1 MERIMS
7 ASSKIIKAPVATEM
21 ASFEEFFKT
30 TMDSKIP
37 LLQTI
42 VNYVLRRKGKQLR
55 PTIVFLTA
63 KLNGAVSDN
72 TYVAASMI
80 ELLHTATL
88 IHDDVVDEAY
98 ERRGAL
104 SINAMWRSK
113 IAVLLGDFLL
123 AKGLQLSVDTNS
135 FDLLRIMSEAVKE
148 MSEGELLQIEKARK
162 LDITEDVYF
171 DIIRKKTATLIASC
185 AANGAQSVRATP
197 EIVQKMKQ
205 YGEYIGI
212 AFQLKDDLFDYQ
224 EKPLIGKPTGNDIK
238 EKKMTLPLIFALNQ
252 TSKGEKSRILK
263 LVRNAQSK
271 PQNVAEVIDFVALSG
286 GISYTE
292 QKMHE
297 YKDKAIA
304 ILDDYP
310 DSDVKNA
317 LVELAHY
324 TTQRSK

>member
-1 MERIMS
+1 MS
-7 ASSKIIKAPVATEM
+7 ASSKIIKAPVLEEM
-21 ASFEEFFKT
+21 ASFEGYFKNA
-30 TMDSKIP
+30 MASKIP
-37 LLQTI
+37 FLQTI
-42 VNYVLRRKGKQLR
+42 VNYLLRRKGKQLR

-63 KLNGAVSDN
+63 KLNGAVN
-72 TYVAASMI
+72 EKTYVAASMI
-80 ELLHTATL
+80 EMLHTATL

-113 IAVLLGDFLL
+113 IAVLLGDYLL
-123 AKGLQLSVDTNS
+123 ARGLQLAVNSSS

-162 LDITEDVYF
+162 LDITEEVYF

-185 AANGAQSVRATP
+185 AANGAQSVGADP
-197 EIVQKMKQ
+197 AVVQQMKQ

-224 EKPLIGKPTGNDIK
+224 HTNLVGKPTGNDIK
-238 EKKMTLPLIFALNQ
+238 EKKMTLPLIHALQ
-252 TSKGEKSRILK
+252 HAPKDERKRVLK
-263 LVRNAQSK
+263 LVRGARSK
-271 PQNVAEVIDFVALSG
+271 PKNVGEVVDFVAASG
-286 GISYTE
+286 GIAYTE
-292 QKMHE
+292 QQMLE
-297 YKDKAIA
+297 YRDRAIELLA
-304 ILDDYP
+304 GYP
-310 DSDVKNA
+310 ESDVKAA

>member
-1 MERIMS
+1 MS
-7 ASSKIIKAPVATEM
+7 ASSKIIKAPVAAEM
-21 ASFEEFFKT
+21 ASFEDFFKK
-30 TMDSKIP
+30 TMETKIP

-42 VNYVLRRKGKQLR
+42 VSYVLRRKGKQLR

-63 KLNGAVSDN
+63 KLNGAITDN

-123 AKGLQLSVDTNS
+123 ARGLQLSVDTNS

-171 DIIRKKTATLIASC
+171 EIIKKKTATLIASC
-185 AANGAQSVRATP
+185 SANGAQSVGASP
-197 EIVQKMKQ
+197 EIVEKMKL

-224 EKPLIGKPTGNDIK
+224 EKNFVGKPTGNDIK
-238 EKKMTLPLIFALNQ
+238 EKKMTLPLIYALG
-252 TSKGEKSRILK
+252 KIGKDEKRKVLK
-263 LVRNAQSK
+263 LVREARQK
-271 PQNVAEVIDFVALSG
+271 PQNVGMVVDFVALGG
-286 GISYTE
+286 GIAYTE
-292 QKMHE
+292 SKMYE
-297 YKDKAIA
+297 YRDKAIA
-304 ILDDYP
+304 LLNDYP
-310 DSDVKNA
+310 ESDVKAA

-324 TTQRSK
+324 TTSRNK

>member
-1 MERIMS
+1 
-7 ASSKIIKAPVATEM
+7 M
-21 ASFEEFFKT
+21 ASFEDYFKSA
-30 TMDSKIP
+30 MASKIP
-37 LLQTI
+37 FLQTI

-63 KLNGAVSDN
+63 KLNGTIN
-72 TYVAASMI
+72 EKTYVAASMI
-80 ELLHTATL
+80 EMLHTATL

-113 IAVLLGDFLL
+113 IAVLLGDYLL
-123 AKGLQLSVDTNS
+123 ARGLQISVDTSS
-135 FDLLRIMSEAVKE
+135 FELLRIMSEAVKE

-162 LDITEDVYF
+162 LDITEEVYF

-185 AANGAQSVRATP
+185 AANGAQSVDAAP
-197 EIVQKMKQ
+197 EVVARMKQ

-224 EKPLIGKPTGNDIK
+224 HTNLVGKPTGNDIK
-238 EKKMTLPLIFALNQ
+238 EKKMTLPLIHALQ
-252 TSKGEKSRILK
+252 QSSKQERSRVLK
-263 LVRNAQSK
+263 LVRGASSK
-271 PQNVAEVIDFVALSG
+271 PKNVGEVVSFVAASG
-286 GISYTE
+286 GIAYTE
-292 QKMHE
+292 KLMHE
-297 YKDKAIA
+297 YRDKAIA
-304 ILDDYP
+304 VLAEYP
-310 DSDVKNA
+310 ENDVKAA